1 MPATFHGMPPRC
13 PTMAMAGKGAEQEHS
28 ARTTGKH
35 AVHNHAADK
44 HAAYKQKGLRSEI
57 KGLLI
62 VAAHMTAPPCHTMH
76 CHAMHCHILMWRR
89 GFFAFLS
96 LFRTHLEYASK

>member
-1 MPATFHGMPPRC
+1 
-13 PTMAMAGKGAEQEHS
+13 MADKGAEQEHS
-28 ARTTGKH
+28 ARTAGKH
-35 AVHNHAADK
+35 AVHNHAADKHAAHKHAAYK

-76 CHAMHCHILMWRR
+76 CHILMWRR

-96 LFRTHLEYASK
+96 LFRTHLGICIQV

>member
-1 MPATFHGMPPRC
+1 
-13 PTMAMAGKGAEQEHS
+13 MAMAGKGAEQEHS
-28 ARTTGKH
+28 ARTAGKH
-35 AVHNHAADK
+35 AVHNHAADKHAAHK

-62 VAAHMTAPPCHTMH
+62 VAAHMTAPPCHMH
-76 CHAMHCHILMWRR
+76 CHAMHGHIFHCHILMWRR